1 VGTFTELPAFPRRSG
16 LIRLAGG
23 ALVVAIGLTACGGG
37 STNSAATPTP
47 EPTPYVATD
56 SSFSAVFPA
65 TPARSTQNV
74 NQAGVNATL
83 TLYLA
88 TTNTEQVAV
97 AFEQLPVAPQGSAIQ
112 TSLDGGVAGSAK
124 NVNGTVVS
132 KSNVQFLG
140 QPAEDAVIQAQG
152 TVIRERI
159 FFSGSKLYVLE
170 GITSSMDAK
179 HPAYDKLLAT
189 FKTI

>member
-1 VGTFTELPAFPRRSG
+1 MGIS
-16 LIRLAGG
+16 IRLTGG
-23 ALVVAIGLTACGGG
+23 VLAIAIGMSACGGSP
-37 STNSAATPTP
+37 STAATPTP

-56 SSFSAVFPA
+56 SGFSAVFPA
-65 TPARSTQNV
+65 TPARSTQQI
-74 NQAGVNATL
+74 NQAGVNASL
-83 TLYLA
+83 TLYQA

-97 AFEQLPVAPQGSAIQ
+97 AFEQLPVAPQGDAIQ

-132 KSNVQFLG
+132 KSNTQFLG
-140 QPAEDAVIQAQG
+140 QPAEDALIQAQG

-159 FFSGSKLYVLE
+159 FFNGSKLYVLE

-179 HPAYDKLLAT
+179 HPGYDKMLAT
-189 FKTI
+189 FKTL

>member
-1 VGTFTELPAFPRRSG
+1 MGIT
-16 LIRLAGG
+16 IRLAGG
-23 ALVVAIGLTACGGG
+23 AVATAIGLAACGGTT
-37 STNSAATPTP
+37 SNSAATPTP
-47 EPTPYVATD
+47 APTPNVATD

-65 TPARSTQNV
+65 TPARSTQAI
-74 NQAGVNATL
+74 NQAGINATL
-83 TLYLA
+83 TLYQA

-97 AFEQLPVAPQGSAIQ
+97 AFEQLPVPPQGGAIQ
-112 TSLDGGVAGSAK
+112 ASLDGGVAGSAK

-132 KSNVQFLG
+132 KSNTRFLG

-170 GITSSMDAK
+170 GITSSLDAK
-179 HPAYDKLLAT
+179 HPAYDTLLAT